1 MTPERFQQID
11 RLVALALERV
21 PRERGAFIKEVCRG
35 DQELRQEVEALLDSH
50 ENAGDF
56 LVEPPSDAAAEV
68 VAGHWGETLP
78 AGQPA
83 TRLEDG
89 AALGRYVVQRELGG
103 GGMGTVYAAF
113 DPELNRKVAL
123 KLVRPE
129 AGKLDSNEGRL
140 RLLRE
145 AQAMAQLSHPNVIAV
160 YDVGTFGYQV
170 FIAMEYVEGSTL
182 TKWLAE
188 KKRTWR
194 EIVNIFVQTGR
205 GLAAAHAAG
214 ILHRDFKPDNVLVG
228 KDGRP
233 RVLDFGLARALASE
247 PEKHAPYDGD
257 TRGDADSPSN
267 LAPLGLAL
275 TEPSRLMGTPAYMAP
290 EQLTGQP
297 ADHRTD
303 QYSFCVA
310 LYQGLYGELPFKGQS
325 FETLLREL
333 SQGKAPEAVSSQVP
347 SRLHRAVLRGLRPE
361 PADRFPSME
370 ALLDEL
376 LLQSTRTRRR
386 LWALAVLAIVTA
398 VAMVGGIAWNKR
410 NAAQPSLQS
419 IAILPLKNI
428 GDASDE
434 ATVDA
439 GVALRLSRSP

>member
-21 PRERGAFIKEVCRG
+21 PRERGAFIREVCRA
-35 DQELRQEVEALLDSH
+35 DDELRQEVETLLESH
-50 ENAGDF
+50 EKAGDF

-68 VAGHWGETLP
+68 VAEHWTETIP
-78 AGQPA
+78 AAQPA

-89 AALGRYVVQRELGG
+89 AALGRYVVQRGLGG

-129 AGKLDSNEGRL
+129 AGKLDTNEGRR

-160 YDVGTFGYQV
+160 YDVGTFADQV

-182 TKWLAE
+182 TQWLAE
-188 KKRTWR
+188 QHRPWR
-194 EIVNIFVQTGR
+194 EIVNMFVQTGR

-214 ILHRDFKPDNVLVG
+214 ILHRDFKPDNVLID

-233 RVLDFGLARALASE
+233 RVLDFGLARALLGE
-247 PEKHAPYDGD
+247 PEKRAPDEP
-257 TRGDADSPSN
+257 ASANAISPSK
-267 LAPLGLAL
+267 LAPLELAL
-275 TEPSRLMGTPAYMAP
+275 TQPGRVMGTPAYMAP
-290 EQLTGQP
+290 EQMMGQG

-325 FETLLREL
+325 VDTPLREM
-333 SQGKAPEAVSSQVP
+333 SQGNAPEVASSVQVP
-347 SRLHRAVLRGLRPE
+347 SRLRRAVLRGLRPE
-361 PADRFPSME
+361 PAERYPSMD

-376 LLQSTRTRRR
+376 ALQATRTRRR
-386 LWALAVLAIVTA
+386 FEAVAVLAMVAAIATA
-398 VAMVGGIAWNKR
+398 SGIAWKKR
-410 NAAQPSLQS
+410 NAAQPSIKS
-419 IAILPLKNI
+419 
-428 GDASDE
+428 
-434 ATVDA
+434 
-439 GVALRLSRSP
+439 

>member
-56 LVEPPSDAAAEV
+56 LAEPPSDAAAEV
-68 VAGHWGETLP
+68 VAGHWGKTLP
-78 AGQPA
+78 AAHPA

-89 AALGRYVVQRELGG
+89 AALGRYVVQHELGR

-129 AGKLDSNEGRL
+129 TGKLDTNEGRR

-160 YDVGTFGYQV
+160 HDVGTFGEQV

-188 KKRTWR
+188 RKRTWR
-194 EIVNIFVQTGR
+194 EIVNMFVQTGR

-233 RVLDFGLARALASE
+233 RVLDFGLARAPFGE
-247 PEKHAPYDGD
+247 PEKGAHSNENDERA
-257 TRGDADSPSN
+257 RADASSPSK
-267 LAPLGLAL
+267 LAPLAAAL
-275 TEPSRLMGTPAYMAP
+275 SEPGRLMGTPAYMAP
-290 EQLTGQP
+290 EQLMGQP
-297 ADHRTD
+297 ADQQDRPVQFLRRT
-303 QYSFCVA
+303 VPRA
-310 LYQGLYGELPFKGQS
+310 LW
-325 FETLLREL
+325 R
-333 SQGKAPEAVSSQVP
+333 APLQ
-347 SRLHRAVLRGLRPE
+347 RPE
-361 PADRFPSME
+361 HRRAGSRHESGEGAGGLARPSTCAAAASCPE
-370 ALLDEL
+370 
-376 LLQSTRTRRR
+376 
-386 LWALAVLAIVTA
+386 
-398 VAMVGGIAWNKR
+398 GIAC
-410 NAAQPSLQS
+410 
-419 IAILPLKNI
+419 
-428 GDASDE
+428 
-434 ATVDA
+434 
-439 GVALRLSRSP
+439 

>member
-35 DQELRQEVEALLDSH
+35 DGDLRQEVEALLESH
-50 ENAGDF
+50 EKAGDF

-78 AGQPA
+78 AAQPA

-129 AGKLDSNEGRL
+129 AGKLDTNEGRR

-160 YDVGTFGYQV
+160 YDVGTFADQV

-182 TKWLAE
+182 TQWLAE
-188 KKRTWR
+188 HQRPWR
-194 EIVNIFVQTGR
+194 EIVNMFVQTGR

-214 ILHRDFKPDNVLVG
+214 ILHRDFKPDNVRVG
-228 KDGRP
+228 NDGRP
-233 RVLDFGLARALASE
+233 RVLDFGLARALSGE
-247 PEKHAPYDGD
+247 PEKGAPDAERVSADLSNHAQ
-257 TRGDADSPSN
+257 
-267 LAPLGLAL
+267 LGVAL
-275 TEPSRLMGTPAYMAP
+275 TEPGRLMGTPAYMSP
-290 EQLTGQP
+290 EQLMGQG

-310 LYQGLYGELPFKGQS
+310 LYQALYGELPFKGQS
-325 FETLLREL
+325 IEALVREV
-333 SQGKAPEAVSSQVP
+333 SQGKV
-347 SRLHRAVLRGLRPE
+347 PE
-361 PADRFPSME
+361 PASS
-370 ALLDEL
+370 
-376 LLQSTRTRRR
+376 Q
-386 LWALAVLAIVTA
+386 
-398 VAMVGGIAWNKR
+398 
-410 NAAQPSLQS
+410 
-419 IAILPLKNI
+419 
-428 GDASDE
+428 
-434 ATVDA
+434 
-439 GVALRLSRSP
+439 